1 MGSKYHTNLEQAGKV
16 GYTKCGVELD
26 FCKQCNLEAMTK
38 KNLHRNGTIR
48 RPGYDYS
55 RAGAYFVTTCT
66 SGRANLFGKI
76 VKNEMRLNVY
86 GRIVQEVWNGL
97 PGHYPHVVL
106 DAFVIMPNHI
116 HGIVVL
122 VDGVDLNDISVGA
135 GFEWGTTGRL
145 SGQFNPRL
153 LPTLNPAHIP
163 RHGLPEIVRAFK
175 TFSARQIN
183 QLRHTPGIP
192 VWQRNYY
199 EHIIRNNAALNRIRQ
214 YIKAN
219 PAHWEKDRENP
230 NGIGKRGFQTHANRK
245 MA

>member
-1 MGSKYHTNLEQAGKV
+1 
-16 GYTKCGVELD
+16 
-26 FCKQCNLEAMTK
+26 MTK
-38 KNLHRNGTIR
+38 RNLHRNGTIR
-48 RPGYDYS
+48 LSGYDYS
-55 RAGAYFVTTCT
+55 RTGAYFVTTCT
-66 SGRANLFGKI
+66 HGRADLFGKI

-86 GRIVQEVWNGL
+86 GRMVQEVWNGL

-122 VDGVDLNDISVGA
+122 ATPVGA
-135 GFEWGTTGRL
+135 GFK
-145 SGQFNPRL
+145 PA
-153 LPTLNPAHIP
+153 PTPKSAPTPNPAHIP

-214 YIKAN
+214 YVKAN
-219 PAHWEKDRENP
+219 PAHWEKDRENL
-230 NGIGKRGFQTHANRK
+230 NSIGKRGFQTHANRK

>member
-1 MGSKYHTNLEQAGKV
+1 MGSKYHTNLEYADKV

-26 FCKQCNLEAMTK
+26 FCKQCDLGAMTK

-48 RPGYDYS
+48 LSGYDYS

-86 GRIVQEVWNGL
+86 GRMVQEVWNGL
-97 PGHYPHVVL
+97 PGHYPHVAL

-116 HGIVVL
+116 HGIVIL

-135 GFEWGTTGRL
+135 GFK
-145 SGQFNPRL
+145 PA
-153 LPTLNPAHIP
+153 PTPKFAHAPKPAPTP

-183 QLRHTPGIP
+183 RLRHTPGIP

-199 EHIIRNNAALNRIRQ
+199 EHIIRNNAALNSIRQ
-214 YIKAN
+214 YVKAN
-219 PAHWEKDRENP
+219 PCQWEKDRENL
-230 NGIGKRGFQTHANRK
+230 NGIGKRGFQTHTNRK
-245 MA
+245 WHD